1 MTITSDPTVFLP
13 MIARGK
19 RLLGLDLGTKTIG
32 LAMATFPDGVPTPL
46 YTLHRTKFQNDA
58 KELLALVGKEKIGGI
73 VLGLPL
79 NMDGSAGPRVQ
90 GTKAFARN
98 LQPHGPPPILLFDE
112 RLTSMEA
119 EDEMRIAGMNARLR
133 AQNVDAMAARLI
145 LRDAL
150 EALQAINLTDRTQG

>member
-1 MTITSDPTVFLP
+1 MTITADPAAFLP
-13 MIARGK
+13 LITRGT

-32 LAMATFPDGVPTPL
+32 LAMATYPDGIPTPL
-46 YTLHRTKFQNDA
+46 YTLRRTKFQHDA
-58 KELLALVGKEKIGGI
+58 QELLALIGKEHIGGL

-98 LQPHGPPPILLFDE
+98 LQSHDPPPILLFDE

-119 EDEMRIAGMNARLR
+119 EDEMRNAGLNAKAR

-150 EALQAINLTDRTQG
+150 DALQAINPAD